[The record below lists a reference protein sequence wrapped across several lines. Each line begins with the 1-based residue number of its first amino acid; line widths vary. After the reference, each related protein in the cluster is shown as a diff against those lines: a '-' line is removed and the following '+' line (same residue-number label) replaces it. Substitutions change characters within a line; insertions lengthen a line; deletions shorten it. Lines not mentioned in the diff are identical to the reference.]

1 MNVELLSVG
10 TELLL
15 GEILNTN
22 TKYLSEELS
31 ILGACVYYQTTVGD
45 NPERL
50 KNAVETAFSRADMII
65 ATGGLGPTQ
74 DDITKEV
81 IAEFMGLPLEFDE
94 ESYALMKEY
103 FRKNRRVMP
112 ESNKKQAMMPKG
124 CVILKNTCGTAPGCI
139 MEKDGKTAVIL
150 PGPPGEMKVMFEN
163 EVKKYLLKDEKI
175 YTKNLRI
182 FGMGE
187 SMVAEKLDDMIS
199 KGGKLTVAPYAMT
212 GEVRLRIA
220 IKAEE
225 KEAKEIIDKTEA
237 EIQKR
242 LGDVIYSTTDKSLP
256 ETVVE
261 LLKEK
266 KLTISSAESCTGGL
280 FAKMITDVSGA
291 SSVLNESYVTYSPE
305 AKMRILGVLEETIAQ
320 KGIVSKETA
329 IEMAE
334 GVIKASKADVGV
346 SFTGYAGPEGEK
358 VGLVWMAVSYKGKT
372 KAYELNINGNR
383 ERIRYVS
390 ALNAFDAVRRI
401 IKDNVF

>member
-305 AKMRILGVLEETIAQ
+305 AKMRILGVLEETITQ